1 MPQTL
6 SSLITVAISI
16 VLTVGLAWLLDAGAA
31 VLFGVALLPALAV
44 VALGLQWLA
53 FVPAYAKQTEHY
65 YDLTG
70 SATYLLV
77 TWTALLAGG
86 AGERAV
92 LVTALVTLWALRL
105 GSFLFRRVKRDGK
118 DGRFD
123 EIKTDA
129 GRFLVAWTLQGVW
142 VFVTLAAA
150 LVAITD
156 ADATTLDAWA
166 LVGAALWLVG
176 FGFEAI
182 ADAQKS
188 RFKAAP
194 ANRGRYIT
202 TGLWAWSR
210 HPNYFGEILLWV
222 GVAVIALPAL
232 DGWQWAALVSPL
244 FVTLLLTRISGVP
257 MLEERSDARWGEEAA
272 YRDYKARTPV
282 LVPRPPRR

>member
-232 DGWQWAALVSPL
+232 DGWQLSL
-244 FVTLLLTRISGVP
+244 IHI
-257 MLEERSDARWGEEAA
+257 
-272 YRDYKARTPV
+272 
-282 LVPRPPRR
+282 